1 MSRAIEHYMDRER
14 PVEEGR
20 MDETKPAMTTGEL
33 RDLVD
38 YNIKHGHGRTKLGAT
53 AIGLGAAYSQCLP
66 IAEERDA
73 LRAEVERLR
82 HLRDAIIEDH
92 EECSQYRNWL
102 ANPARVGRCHVC
114 DLLHSEATP

>member
-1 MSRAIEHYMDRER
+1 MDDVKLSTKGVTTSGLRAMIASRNADVMMSADSSYEHGWHDCADD
-14 PVEEGR
+14 V
-20 MDETKPAMTTGEL
+20 A
-33 RDLVD
+33 
-38 YNIKHGHGRTKLGAT
+38 
-53 AIGLGAAYSQCLP
+53 LP